1 MPTCRDKPPNAV
13 PCREKSQGFRDGT
26 LFRRRPRQSDD
37 MLEIPKPPAREAA
50 DPPCEPHPDVE
61 RADWI
66 EQAALQDMYA
76 AASPA
81 LQRSAGLFV
90 DRVAGA
96 LAIGAPGLS
105 SSAMSRVFVHP
116 NASPEAAGMAI
127 ERMRKAGARHYFTH
141 VHQGA
146 SPRLLDEIAERGL
159 QRYHR
164 SWLKLA
170 RGREPLDGHMPS
182 APEGDVQLRAATR
195 EQSAMFADL
204 VIRCQ
209 HIAADAAE
217 LIGGVV
223 QRPRWHVYFAQLGET
238 PIATGALFV
247 QGDVGYLGYGATLP
261 EHRNQGLQR
270 MLLRKRIRVALALG
284 CRLII
289 SETGEAVPGQP
300 NSSYNNMLS
309 LGLQPIA
316 TRHNYALEGVRFG

>member
-1 MPTCRDKPPNAV
+1 
-13 PCREKSQGFRDGT
+13 
-26 LFRRRPRQSDD
+26 
-37 MLEIPKPPAREAA
+37 MLEIPKTLAPETAA
-50 DPPCEPHPDVE
+50 LSPEPHPYVE
-61 RADWI
+61 LADWV

-105 SSAMSRVFVHP
+105 SSAVSRVFVHP

-127 ERMRKAGARHYFTH
+127 DRMRKAGVRHYFAH
-141 VHQGA
+141 VHDGA
-146 SPRLLDEIAERGL
+146 SPRLIGELAERGL
-159 QRYHR
+159 HRYHR
-164 SWLKLA
+164 AWIKLA
-170 RGREPLDGHMPS
+170 RGRAQLEGDTPS
-182 APEGDVQLRAATR
+182 APEGDIQLRAATR
-195 EQSAMFADL
+195 EQSDAFADL

-209 HIAADAAE
+209 HIDQNTAE
-217 LIGGVV
+217 LMAGVV
-223 QRPRWHVYFAQLGET
+223 QRPRWHVYFAQLGQV

-247 QGDVGYLGYGATLP
+247 QGDVGYLNYGATLP

-284 CRLII
+284 CRVIV
-289 SETGEAVPGQP
+289 SETGEAVPGQRSP
-300 NSSYNNMLS
+300 SYNNMLS

-316 TRHNYALEGVRFG
+316 RRHNYALEGVRFG